1 MIYKVPTKQR
11 YTAVNC
17 KIIDKEQSALM
28 INNAQNVVREMILCD
43 VKMRNA
49 DRCTE
54 STPTSNSGMILA

>member
-1 MIYKVPTKQR
+1 MPTKQR
-11 YTAVNC
+11 YTAVNY

-28 INNAQNVVREMILCD
+28 INNAQNVAREMILCD